1 MEWDEKYDRDVVKMI
16 IRYLYEDHN
25 ITYRP
30 VVIIIATMA
39 MIDDLEYWDA
49 LDEWSR
55 KGYKIMDQPSL
66 DWMTKTQWHAEFCY
80 RVLKSGA
87 VVEAGV
93 DKWFEDRA
101 KEVRELA
108 NRIFAW

>member
-1 MEWDEKYDRDVVKMI
+1 MDWESEFDREVARAT
-16 IRYLYEDHN
+16 IRHLYANHN

-30 VVIIIATMA
+30 IVIVVATMA
-39 MIDDLEYWDA
+39 WDPDLKYWDA

-55 KGYKIMDQPSL
+55 RGYKIMNQPTL
-66 DWMTKTQWHAEFCY
+66 DWMGKTQWHAEFCY

-108 NRIFAW
+108 NRIHA